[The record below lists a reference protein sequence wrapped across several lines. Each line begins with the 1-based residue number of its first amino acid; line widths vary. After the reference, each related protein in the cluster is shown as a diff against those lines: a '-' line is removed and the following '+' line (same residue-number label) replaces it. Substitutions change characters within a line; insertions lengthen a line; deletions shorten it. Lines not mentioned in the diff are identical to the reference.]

1 MSGLSEAEV
10 MGDTSTVR
18 HLSKLLD
25 SRVHIP
31 AKVLIFHEDTRPGY
45 FGTFTKPSAS
55 VGPRNPFAKDAIVF
69 DYSYDSGEDW
79 EEEEGGEDLISVD
92 GSADDEASEVGSEL
106 DDWLVDDDDDVDPGT
121 PLSERAGSPSQLLP
135 DFPPPSNGKRKSNT
149 KEKKEQ
155 KKRKVIPLVAFAKGP
170 FVEQTIGK
178 CEYEPFNEY
187 RIQLFNGMSQLAS
200 HLQRAD

>member
-1 MSGLSEAEV
+1 MPHEFTSVTFPVKAVKILLHGIQSRGESATIGVNNQNLKDVQSDDEV
-10 MGDTSTVR
+10 
-18 HLSKLLD
+18 
-25 SRVHIP
+25 
-31 AKVLIFHEDTRPGY
+31 RPY
-45 FGTFTKPSAS
+45 SNLRTFPHMAS
-55 VGPRNPFAKDAIVF
+55 QD
-69 DYSYDSGEDW
+69 EDW

-200 HLQRAD
+200 RL